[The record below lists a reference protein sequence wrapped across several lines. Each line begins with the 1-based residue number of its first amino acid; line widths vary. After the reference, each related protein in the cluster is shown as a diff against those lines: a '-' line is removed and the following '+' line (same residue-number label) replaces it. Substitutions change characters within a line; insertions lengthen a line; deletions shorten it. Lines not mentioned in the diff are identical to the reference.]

1 MDLSLLCWICTHSW
15 WKPELEM
22 PVRSFNTFVF
32 NELRVY
38 THKRRSLVVRHGLLC
53 VDKPDTCPFDLEEDK
68 LRFWLG
74 RWNGCNGGQG
84 CLLGLALF
92 PCGLFEEPTYTGF
105 KLATSSRWLGLSPL
119 RCSFTL
125 HWSLQMIAF
134 T

>member
-1 MDLSLLCWICTHSW
+1 MVYRQHTGEWISVCYAESASTADGSLNSKCQSDPSTPLFSMNCG
-15 WKPELEM
+15 
-22 PVRSFNTFVF
+22 
-32 NELRVY
+32 Y
-38 THKRRSLVVRHGLLC
+38 THKRRSPVVRHGLLC

-74 RWNGCNGGQG
+74 RWNGCHGGQG

-125 HWSLQMIAF
+125 H
-134 T
+134 